1 MFRVV
6 IAWIVPLVLLCGC
19 VIDEPAKPIE
29 TLLDKQSAVTVE
41 AMGVPYVLA
50 HEAGALAANARD
62 YLDLRFLEVDQMGK
76 RTYLLSLVA
85 FSTVDRRGI
94 DNPTVSGLGRI
105 RLRVGKQ
112 VTDLSAV
119 PAGDNA
125 HGLSD
130 RLFERRNGQFGSA
143 EYLVTPQLIRSVAQ
157 GSPDEFSLTVGDG
170 ADDLRYAPWE
180 PAREGLSAFAARLPE
195 AHR

>member
-1 MFRVV
+1 MFRRV
-6 IAWIVPLVLLCGC
+6 IAWILPLVLLCGC

-29 TLLDKQSAVTVE
+29 SLLDKQSAVTVE
-41 AMGVPYVLA
+41 AMGIPYVLA

-85 FSTVDRRGI
+85 FSTVDRRGT
-94 DNPTVSGLGRI
+94 DNPTVAGLGRI
-105 RLRVGKQ
+105 RLRVGGQ

-125 HGLSD
+125 HGLSE
-130 RLFERRNGQFGSA
+130 RLFERRNGQVGSA
-143 EYLVTPQLIRSVAQ
+143 EYLVTPPLIRNLAQ
-157 GSPDEFSLTVGDG
+157 TSAAEVSLTVGDG
-170 ADDLRYAPWE
+170 AEDLRYTPWE
-180 PAREGLSAFAARLPE
+180 PASEGLSAFAARLPE
-195 AHR
+195 ARK